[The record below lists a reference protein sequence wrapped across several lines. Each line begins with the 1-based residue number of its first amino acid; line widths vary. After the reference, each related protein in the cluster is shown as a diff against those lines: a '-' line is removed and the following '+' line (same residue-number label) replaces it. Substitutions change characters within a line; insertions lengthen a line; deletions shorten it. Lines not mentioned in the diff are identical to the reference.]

1 MNLNVIKLWK
11 QILKLASIMTD
22 KAELIVESELAEGV
36 EVYVERDGEYI
47 AAEDGEYE
55 AEDKIIVVADGRV
68 AEIRVKEEPKPEE
81 EVVEENLAEEEVVI
95 EEPQTDERDARIA
108 ELEARVAELENLV
121 GEKDNRIAELEAEL
135 ANRDNELEELRMSA
149 DIPAKE
155 AVKKEEKTGALR
167 FFN

>member
-1 MNLNVIKLWK
+1 MNQNVIKLWK

-22 KAELIVESELAEGV
+22 KAELVVESELAEGV
-36 EVYVERDGEYI
+36 EVYVERDGEYV

-68 AEIRVKEEPKPEE
+68 TEIRVKEEPKPEE
-81 EVVEENLAEEEVVI
+81 VVEKNLAEEEVVI

-121 GEKDNRIAELEAEL
+121 GEKDNKIAELEAIL

-167 FFN
+167 YF